1 MFSLE
6 LSFEGLAHFL
16 PLGRTLEA
24 VGRLVAESIDSPII
38 VPSVSR
44 CLVGLM
50 IPSDSS
56 LVGLYQCRLT
66 IQITLLTC
74 GSARRGLSGL
84 FSVTEAGRIHN
95 QMALKTKTDIL

>member
-1 MFSLE
+1 MQGSGGGREGDGCSCVFSLE

-24 VGRLVAESIDSPII
+24 VGRLVAESIDSSII

-66 IQITLLTC
+66 IQIMLTC
-74 GSARRGLSGL
+74 GSARTLW
-84 FSVTEAGRIHN
+84 FI
-95 QMALKTKTDIL
+95 